1 MILLLLSTVHR
12 QVYALRRILPSVYAP
27 EQHTAVL
34 LLTAAHC
41 FHIHVSTASHSRT
54 HTQHNNNSSLLDTL
68 PEPLWAA
75 LCGWFFEYPHNN
87 LFQGVFYKLLLQ
99 ALRCNSEHA
108 LRAAFSRCKLLSSMT
123 EAYTAGDKTCGN
135 RGFIVQVR
143 IEKRNDSNGDF

>member
-1 MILLLLSTVHR
+1 M
-12 QVYALRRILPSVYAP
+12 
-27 EQHTAVL
+27 HTHL
-34 LLTAAHC
+34 H
-41 FHIHVSTASHSRT
+41 T
-54 HTQHNNNSSLLDTL
+54 HACTNSSLLDTL

-75 LCGWFFEYPHNN
+75 LCSWFFEYPHNN

-99 ALRCNSEHA
+99 SLRCNSEPA

-143 IEKRNDSNGDF
+143 VKIRTSTTTVFVR